1 MNILLVL
8 WLIGTITMACAVLE
22 YLPEN
27 RSIRDY
33 FSGTVIS
40 IIGGIFVG
48 ILTPILICILLG
60 IELRDLYLYYKNP

>member
-1 MNILLVL
+1 
-8 WLIGTITMACAVLE
+8 MACAVLE

-48 ILTPILICILLG
+48 ILTPILLCILLG